1 MSCKTRLLRWVL
13 PTALA
18 VLLLGPGLEAQYFG
32 RNKVQYRKF
41 NFKIIKTK
49 HFDVYFYPEFK
60 AVAEDSARMAERWY
74 ARHSRMFGHELKGR
88 QPLILYSSSPDFQ
101 QTTVLSGLI
110 GEGTGGVTE
119 SIKRRIILPLG
130 SSPYETDHV
139 IGHELVHAF
148 QYDMTSEGGPTA
160 GMNPGL
166 ARVPLWFVE
175 GLAEYLSIGSVD
187 PHTAM
192 WMRDASRRDF
202 LPAIKKLDNPYKYF
216 PYRYG
221 QALWA
226 YITGRWGDETVAR
239 LMKSVGRVGDV
250 EAVATRV
257 LGVSFEQLGKDWKE
271 AYKKAYEPVLA
282 QTQLTD
288 PASRIL
294 MKGEEQNPYNVS
306 PAISPDGK
314 SIMFLSTRDLF
325 SIDMY
330 LADARTGK
338 IKKKL
343 TSTATSPEFES
354 IQFIRSAGAWDRQGK
369 RFAFGAIGKGRP
381 ILTIFDLDKDKIVE
395 EIPFRNLEEI
405 FSPTWS
411 PDGRSVAF
419 SAMVG
424 GKSDLFIYDMHTKD
438 LKQVTDDFFADLHPS
453 WSPDGRAIAFV
464 TDRFTTDM
472 TLLSIGDYELALL
485 DPVSLKIERVP
496 AFSAAKNTNPEWL
509 PNSQSLVFLS
519 DQSGK
524 TDIYRIDLETKKLY
538 QVTNLYTGVS
548 GITELSPAL
557 SVAGG
562 TGQVAYSA
570 YDGGY
575 YTIYVMDNAQTVQG
589 NPDIAGFGGKL
600 LSVLPPRDQP
610 SGALLGLLRN
620 PLFGLPEQVEFP
632 ESSYKPKLSL
642 DYVAQPQIGV
652 GVDRFGTY
660 TGGGVGLYFTDMLGY
675 HNLGT
680 IVQSSSRLKDL
691 TGIVSYQNSQSRIN
705 WGGVVGRIPYVY
717 GGYQVYFDPV
727 QQAYIEQE
735 ILYWQINYQ
744 LGGYAAYPFSQVQRV
759 EMYAGYQL
767 IDFDN
772 EVVTQAYSVD
782 GFPLYRDVTK
792 LPSPDSISYFY
803 SSMALVYDSAIF
815 GATAPILGQSYILE
829 AMPTFGA
836 FSMYTLMADYR
847 RYFMPVRP
855 FTLAFRALH
864 YGRYGRDA
872 EDQRIYPIY
881 IGYDT
886 FVRGYDYYSLSVDE
900 YTGGTGFDVNR
911 LFGSKLLVANAELR
925 FPLFGVLGIGKGYY
939 GVFPVDMLFFYDWGV
954 AWFEADKPT
963 FLSGHRKPISSA
975 GVGLRVNLFGYLVVG
990 VNYVK
995 PFDRPGKGWF
1005 FQFSFWP
1012 GF

>member
-1 MSCKTRLLRWVL
+1 
-13 PTALA
+13 
-18 VLLLGPGLEAQYFG
+18 
-32 RNKVQYRKF
+32 
-41 NFKIIKTK
+41 
-49 HFDVYFYPEFK
+49 
-60 AVAEDSARMAERWY
+60 
-74 ARHSRMFGHELKGR
+74 
-88 QPLILYSSSPDFQ
+88 
-101 QTTVLSGLI
+101 
-110 GEGTGGVTE
+110 
-119 SIKRRIILPLG
+119 
-130 SSPYETDHV
+130 
-139 IGHELVHAF
+139 
-148 QYDMTSEGGPTA
+148 
-160 GMNPGL
+160 
-166 ARVPLWFVE
+166 
-175 GLAEYLSIGSVD
+175 
-187 PHTAM
+187 
-192 WMRDASRRDF
+192 
-202 LPAIKKLDNPYKYF
+202 
-216 PYRYG
+216 
-221 QALWA
+221 
-226 YITGRWGDETVAR
+226 
-239 LMKSVGRVGDV
+239 
-250 EAVATRV
+250 
-257 LGVSFEQLGKDWKE
+257 
-271 AYKKAYEPVLA
+271 
-282 QTQLTD
+282 
-288 PASRIL
+288 
-294 MKGEEQNPYNVS
+294 
-306 PAISPDGK
+306 
-314 SIMFLSTRDLF
+314 
-325 SIDMY
+325 
-330 LADARTGK
+330 
-338 IKKKL
+338 
-343 TSTATSPEFES
+343 
-354 IQFIRSAGAWDRQGK
+354 
-369 RFAFGAIGKGRP
+369 
-381 ILTIFDLDKDKIVE
+381 
-395 EIPFRNLEEI
+395 
-405 FSPTWS
+405 
-411 PDGRSVAF
+411 
-419 SAMVG
+419 
-424 GKSDLFIYDMHTKD
+424 
-438 LKQVTDDFFADLHPS
+438 
-453 WSPDGRAIAFV
+453 
-464 TDRFTTDM
+464 
-472 TLLSIGDYELALL
+472 
-485 DPVSLKIERVP
+485 
-496 AFSAAKNTNPEWL
+496 
-509 PNSQSLVFLS
+509 
-519 DQSGK
+519 
-524 TDIYRIDLETKKLY
+524 
-538 QVTNLYTGVS
+538 
-548 GITELSPAL
+548 
-557 SVAGG
+557 
-562 TGQVAYSA
+562 
-570 YDGGY
+570 
-575 YTIYVMDNAQTVQG
+575 
-589 NPDIAGFGGKL
+589 
-600 LSVLPPRDQP
+600 
-610 SGALLGLLRN
+610 
-620 PLFGLPEQVEFP
+620 
-632 ESSYKPKLSL
+632 
-642 DYVAQPQIGV
+642 VAQPQIGV

-792 LPSPDSISYFY
+792 LPSPDSISYLY